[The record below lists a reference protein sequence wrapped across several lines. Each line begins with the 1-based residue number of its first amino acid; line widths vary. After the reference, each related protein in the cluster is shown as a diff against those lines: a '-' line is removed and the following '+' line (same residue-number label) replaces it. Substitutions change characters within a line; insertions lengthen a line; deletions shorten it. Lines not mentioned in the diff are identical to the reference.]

1 MGDVIVPETTVT
13 VENPEYQGEKGV
25 DSQGRVYL
33 GQEYSGKRVYLIVDS
48 VEEDVEDK
56 DD

>member
-1 MGDVIVPETTVT
+1 MPETTVT